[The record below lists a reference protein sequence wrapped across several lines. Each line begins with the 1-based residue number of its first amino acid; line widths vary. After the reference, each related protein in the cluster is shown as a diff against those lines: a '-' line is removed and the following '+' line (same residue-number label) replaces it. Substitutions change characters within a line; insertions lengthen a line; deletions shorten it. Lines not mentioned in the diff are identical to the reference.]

1 MSGGFL
7 GESECACARHRSGEC
22 KGPAA
27 RRGAASLGERCAGAG
42 VGGRGHRPAGPP
54 QEVAGKTQAA
64 PSTAGRS
71 DSTDRKKFKKLGRK
85 LTPEAVDSIRALK
98 T

>member
-1 MSGGFL
+1 MKVNARVPGTEVGSAKALPPGGVRPALGSG
-7 GESECACARHRSGEC
+7 AR
-22 KGPAA
+22 
-27 RRGAASLGERCAGAG
+27 GAG

>member
-1 MSGGFL
+1 MRVCQAPKWGVQRPCRQEGCGQPWGAVCGGL
-7 GESECACARHRSGEC
+7 EWG
-22 KGPAA
+22 
-27 RRGAASLGERCAGAG
+27 AGAIG
-42 VGGRGHRPAGPP
+42 QQVPP